1 MPTRPK
7 KRQKIAEKKR
17 LSKESV
23 LELARQPRT
32 LIVAGCLGL
41 AAVVTVVAFQSGS
54 DSVVDSGVTDEQLD
68 ADFLSAGFGALGV
81 SDSANPSSGSVN
93 TKFNFDDDPKPELPN
108 YGREAGFLNRSTVSS
123 SPDFEPSFDDDGPKF
138 GRPIIVNDPRSEL
151 AIQQAGFQQPENAPS
166 QIIGAKVTANQAV
179 WLTGSI
185 ETR

>member
-7 KRQKIAEKKR
+7 KRQKSAEKKR

-32 LIVAGCLGL
+32 LIIAGCLGL
-41 AAVVTVVAFQSGS
+41 ATIVTVVAFQSGS
-54 DSVVDSGVTDEQLD
+54 DSVTDADPTDQQLD
-68 ADFLSAGFGALGV
+68 DALGALGI
-81 SDSANPSSGSVN
+81 SNSANPSSGSVN
-93 TKFNFDDDPKPELPN
+93 TNFNFDDKPEPEQPKR
-108 YGREAGFLNRSTVSS
+108 GSEAGFLSRSTVSS

-151 AIQQAGFQQPENAPS
+151 AVKQAGFQQPENAPS
-166 QIIGAKVTANQAV
+166 QAIGARVTANQAV